1 MTNVLLCLLWE
12 LVSKVSP
19 LFFLFFYRRKWYLEA
34 QTGCPAARPDC
45 EPPPNTVK
53 WLKLIQDP
61 ESSAVFFFH
70 SLVLHHL
77 EGFRKRRGGH
87 NDFLLVCLK
96 HRQTTCCVRLSP
108 SVSFV
113 NVNSVYVQRLMRW
126 TWWCPLKKNKQKN
139 LYQMKTIWD
148 HNVMYINYNRIRWTN
163 FIQQENDFDLKRL
176 SKSE

>member
-61 ESSAVFFFH
+61 ESSAVFFFPLPC
-70 SLVLHHL
+70 SSSFRRLQEKKRGTQWFPSGVSQTQTDYLLCETISKCVL
-77 EGFRKRRGGH
+77 RKCEQ
-87 NDFLLVCLK
+87 CLCPAFDEVDLMMPVEK
-96 HRQTTCCVRLSP
+96 KQT
-108 SVSFV
+108 
-113 NVNSVYVQRLMRW
+113 
-126 TWWCPLKKNKQKN
+126 KKLISNE
-139 LYQMKTIWD
+139 
-148 HNVMYINYNRIRWTN
+148 NYLR
-163 FIQQENDFDLKRL
+163 
-176 SKSE
+176 S

>member
-19 LFFLFFYRRKWYLEA
+19 LFFYRRKWYLEA

-61 ESSAVFFFH
+61 ESSAFFSH
-70 SLVLHHL
+70 PLVLHHL
-77 EGFRKRRGGH
+77 EGFRKRRGGY

-108 SVSFV
+108 SVSSV

-126 TWWCPLKKNKQKN
+126 TWWSLLKKQTKKLLISNE
-139 LYQMKTIWD
+139 
-148 HNVMYINYNRIRWTN
+148 NYLR
-163 FIQQENDFDLKRL
+163 
-176 SKSE
+176 S